1 MDPQLKAALEIL
13 EKAER
18 EWKPPPGPIVLSD
31 EYLRLVERYEALPQ
45 SRSGVDKT
53 WVGRLIDD
61 SERELGSAIRTWTR
75 EAPSTRSSPGS

>member
-1 MDPQLKAALEIL
+1 VDPQLRAVLEIL

-31 EYLRLVERYEALPQ
+31 EYLRLVERYETLPQ

-53 WVGRLIDD
+53 WVGRLLED
-61 SERELGSAIRTWTR
+61 SERELRSAIRAWTK
-75 EAPSTRSSPGS
+75 EAPSTHSSPGS